1 VTATTFIKHYDDPR
15 RAAAARAHHTW
26 LASLDS
32 GVRLPALL
40 AATPH
45 SLEFEHLGDRHPG
58 PDELPALAA
67 ALGRLHAA
75 AHTSQLHAAQ
85 LDIPFTTTGDLTI
98 PDFATPRRATLEQMP
113 LPTAGLPAAIYKDAN
128 IRNFILTDDGPA
140 IVDFDDLTL
149 APFGYDLAK
158 LIVSTAMTHDQLGP
172 RAVARALETYN
183 TQTAVD
189 RGNRACTLRY
199 LQGYAELHNLY
210 TARYLHQ
217 NGYRHPWPDVR
228 PWRSPRWTTGPVKTR
243 RV

>member
-1 VTATTFIKHYDDPR
+1 MTATTFTKHYDDPR

-58 PDELPALAA
+58 PDDLPVLAA
-67 ALGRLHAA
+67 ALGRLHTA

-158 LIVSTAMTHDQLGP
+158 LVVSAAMTHGHID
-172 RAVARALETYN
+172 RRIIEHAAAIYDTHTALAESTRCSP
-183 TQTAVD
+183 QE
-189 RGNRACTLRY
+189 LRR
-199 LQGYAELHNLY
+199 YAEFHHLS
-210 TARYLHQ
+210 TAHYLHR
-217 NGYRHPWPDVR
+217 NGYRHLWSDVGPWNEP
-228 PWRSPRWTTGPVKTR
+228 
-243 RV
+243 